1 MDSVSKIMV
10 LEEKVKN
17 LESNKK
23 LRNNLGVIISLVGLI
38 ITIVLNWGN
47 LSDIRTNKKCKNFIE
62 NYSKAYTEV
71 VNNYINGNNDSSALD
86 NYIADTES
94 GRQFKNE
101 IIENI
106 NKNKKRGVY
115 DEGLKYKYT
124 FNYSHY
130 VSIKETKY
138 SDLIFVSGV
147 TTETSDG
154 SKPISDS
161 SSRAYEI
168 IIDKNNIKI
177 ENRIY
182 SKKNTENYLKWLC

>member
-47 LSDIRTNKKCKNFIE
+47 LSDIRTNKKGKNFIE

-101 IIENI
+101 II
-106 NKNKKRGVY
+106 
-115 DEGLKYKYT
+115 
-124 FNYSHY
+124 
-130 VSIKETKY
+130 
-138 SDLIFVSGV
+138 
-147 TTETSDG
+147 
-154 SKPISDS
+154 
-161 SSRAYEI
+161 
-168 IIDKNNIKI
+168 
-177 ENRIY
+177 
-182 SKKNTENYLKWLC
+182 